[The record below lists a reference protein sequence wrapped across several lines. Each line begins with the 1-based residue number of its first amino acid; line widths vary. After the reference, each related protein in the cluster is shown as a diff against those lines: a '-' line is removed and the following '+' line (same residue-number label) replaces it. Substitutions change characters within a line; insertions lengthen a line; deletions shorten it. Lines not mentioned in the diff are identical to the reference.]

1 MNTLQKR
8 LFAFVAVVMLLAA
21 TIFASVATTNAQSRN
36 RKSLTEQVRKELVT
50 LPWIGVFDNLAY
62 KVEGDTVTLYG
73 SVVRPTSRRDA
84 ERRVA
89 KLNGVSNVVNN
100 IEVLP
105 LSRFD
110 DDVRYAALQNIS
122 NTGGLYRY
130 FLGANPSIRIVVN
143 RGNISL
149 EGIVANRGDA
159 NLAYIAARQVPGAFS
174 VTNNL
179 IVENE
184 RRQ

>member
-1 MNTLQKR
+1 MNALQKR
-8 LFAFVAVVMLLAA
+8 LFAFVAVVMFLALTVVSSGTSA
-21 TIFASVATTNAQSRN
+21 HAQKRSR
-36 RKSLTEQVRKELVT
+36 SLTERVRKELVT
-50 LPWIGVFDNLAY
+50 LPFVGVFDNLAY
-62 KVEGDTVTLYG
+62 KVEGDTVSLYG
-73 SVVRPTSRRDA
+73 SVVRPITRRDA

-89 KLNGVSNVVNN
+89 KLEGVSNVVNN

-110 DDVRYAALQNIS
+110 DDIRVTALNQIS
-122 NTGGLYRY
+122 NTASLYRY
-130 FLGANPSIRIVVN
+130 FLGANPSIRIIVN
-143 RGNISL
+143 RGNIAL

-179 IVENE
+179 QVESE
-184 RRQ
+184 RRR